1 MWKVYFRGCDPEA
14 VLLSTAQ
21 FGTCQDQ
28 GVAKVTGC

>member
-1 MWKVYFRGCDPEA
+1 MWKVYFGGCDPEA

-21 FGTCQDQ
+21 FGACQDQ